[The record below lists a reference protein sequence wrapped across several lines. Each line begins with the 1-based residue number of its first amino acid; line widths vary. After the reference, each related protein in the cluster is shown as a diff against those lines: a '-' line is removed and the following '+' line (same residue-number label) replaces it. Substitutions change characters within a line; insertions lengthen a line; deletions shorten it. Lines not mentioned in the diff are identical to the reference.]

1 MRRLIREVRAA
12 STNGHSMD
20 WLKPFTQQ
28 RKLKAG
34 EVLFHK
40 KEVADAMFFVISGQ
54 LRLSEM
60 DVLLNP
66 GSIVG
71 ELGFLSPDK
80 VRTQTV
86 EAIGE
91 AVVLAIGY
99 DRLEELYYQN
109 PEFGFYFLRLAT
121 ARLFDNIGRL
131 EQTVVDREREIARL
145 KRLAAAPA

>member
-1 MRRLIREVRAA
+1 
-12 STNGHSMD
+12 
-20 WLKPFTQQ
+20 
-28 RKLKAG
+28 
-34 EVLFHK
+34 
-40 KEVADAMFFVISGQ
+40 MFFVISGQ
-54 LRLSEM
+54 LQLSEM

-86 EAIGE
+86 EAITE

-145 KRLAAAPA
+145 KRLAAAPV